1 MASTT
6 SRNPETKNQK
16 PNQTEQKKVK
26 YKKNLG
32 KKLQKKVKVA
42 GIKLIER
49 EGDIES
55 ERERERGKEGQSQGR
70 PARYRQQ
77 KRKFRGI
84 FKGGSMM
91 LRVCCDILPLIEK
104 QFFYSISRV
113 QGRTIKSAGYIEWR
127 GGKSLSKSGGE
138 GGTLGRSGAW
148 ADREKGGRNRQRKDA
163 ARPINARN
171 EITIKTNFLYR
182 TPNQS

>member
-84 FKGGSMM
+84 FKGA
-91 LRVCCDILPLIEK
+91 P
-104 QFFYSISRV
+104 
-113 QGRTIKSAGYIEWR
+113 
-127 GGKSLSKSGGE
+127 
-138 GGTLGRSGAW
+138 
-148 ADREKGGRNRQRKDA
+148 
-163 ARPINARN
+163 
-171 EITIKTNFLYR
+171 
-182 TPNQS
+182 